1 VRPRRPGPNDGGGPK
16 LFKTEAFAGGGFVP
30 SIEPLCPLTGI
41 VFRRLEIEVLD
52 ILAHLAAEADGLV
65 VQRAPDEGITNGPSI
80 FAYLVFGP
88 GEKPA
93 RRLYEARKA
102 QHTDLE

>member
-1 VRPRRPGPNDGGGPK
+1 LVSSNFENISYVTFLKYKNSRKQG
-16 LFKTEAFAGGGFVP
+16 
-30 SIEPLCPLTGI
+30 TGT
-41 VFRRLEIEVLD
+41 
-52 ILAHLAAEADGLV
+52 
-65 VQRAPDEGITNGPSI
+65 DEGITNGPSI
-80 FAYLVFGP
+80 FTYLVFGP

>member
-1 VRPRRPGPNDGGGPK
+1 M
-16 LFKTEAFAGGGFVP
+16 LIYF
-30 SIEPLCPLTGI
+30 SI
-41 VFRRLEIEVLD
+41 
-52 ILAHLAAEADGLV
+52 V
-65 VQRAPDEGITNGPSI
+65 VNRKELSLKINDEGITNGPSI

-93 RRLYEARKA
+93 QRLHEARKA